1 MSKAKN
7 LLNEYLTELDRT
19 AKTLS
24 QLQERAETI
33 RKARAARESVDE
45 QIDALE
51 QQTDELRDERERL
64 KADYAAAM
72 FEGSVSDQQRIT
84 RRRAAI
90 DKELDRL
97 RAEIVVHR
105 ESADV
110 DQRVEVA
117 EVRAL
122 LDSLKAPSYR
132 ELLEQL
138 EPVLE
143 QGKKEFNASLQ
154 AARNGLPNT
163 YDTAHYKAVREQ
175 HDALYASQQASERYY
190 AQKDRER
197 RERLQ
202 RYGRGDSTDAVHAS
216 LGAPRK
222 SQDGTMTVIESGREL
237 SPYSLDH

>member
-1 MSKAKN
+1 MSAQTILKTYTDQLSQVHKN
-7 LLNEYLTELDRT
+7 LTELQRRADKVRT
-19 AKTLS
+19 
-24 QLQERAETI
+24 QQDQHD
-33 RKARAARESVDE
+33 AAQSEIE
-45 QIDALE
+45 ALE
-51 QQTDELRDERERL
+51 SEAEALRDEREHL
-64 KADYAAAM
+64 KEDYAAAM

-97 RAEIVVHR
+97 RAEIVAHR
-105 ESADV
+105 ESVDV

-163 YDTAHYKAVREQ
+163 YDAAHYKAVREQ

-202 RYGRGDSTDAVHAS
+202 RYGTADNTDQMHANM
-216 LGAPRK
+216 GARRRVADA
-222 SQDGTMTVIESGREL
+222 QLTVTAA
-237 SPYSLDH
+237 D